1 MRILVTR
8 PEPDAEQQAEK
19 LVARGHA
26 PVIAPLL
33 TVAFSNG
40 VPLDLARV
48 QALIVTSRNGLRAL
62 AAHPQFAEAVTLP
75 VFAVGPATARVAAG
89 LGFARVI
96 EGPGTGEGLSELI
109 ARALTSDAGA
119 LLHISGEAIAFD
131 IAASLEAGGFDMR
144 RAILYRTVPA
154 PALPASV
161 LSLLETGEL
170 DGAILM
176 SPQTAST
183 LAALVE
189 RHDVLTPFA
198 RVICY
203 CLSEAVAEAA
213 APAATEIRV
222 AKRPLEE
229 DVLALIESEAASL
242 SRT

>member
-33 TVAFSNG
+33 TVAFSNSA
-40 VPLDLARV
+40 PFDLARV

-109 ARALTSDAGA
+109 ARA
-119 LLHISGEAIAFD
+119 
-131 IAASLEAGGFDMR
+131 R
-144 RAILYRTVPA
+144 
-154 PALPASV
+154 
-161 LSLLETGEL
+161 
-170 DGAILM
+170 
-176 SPQTAST
+176 
-183 LAALVE
+183 
-189 RHDVLTPFA
+189 
-198 RVICY
+198 
-203 CLSEAVAEAA
+203 
-213 APAATEIRV
+213 
-222 AKRPLEE
+222 
-229 DVLALIESEAASL
+229 
-242 SRT
+242 